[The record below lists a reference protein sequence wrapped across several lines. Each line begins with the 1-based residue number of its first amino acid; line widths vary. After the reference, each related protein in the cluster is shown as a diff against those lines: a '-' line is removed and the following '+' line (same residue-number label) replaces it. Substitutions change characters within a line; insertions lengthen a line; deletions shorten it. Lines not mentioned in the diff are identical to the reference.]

1 MTYITDERI
10 RIQNKVLLQLSDKKK
25 KKKIPQENSKGIG
38 MGSVFR
44 KKKYLI

>member
-25 KKKIPQENSKGIG
+25 KKRKSHRKIVKVLVWDQYLE
-38 MGSVFR
+38 
-44 KKKYLI
+44 KKNT